1 MLLQQALPPHDVV
14 FQSRQWESFHP
25 NYPFAKRIILTRHG
39 RSYQLSGLSVIL
51 KAEGIERHLKGS
63 FRELRID

>member
-1 MLLQQALPPHDVV
+1 
-14 FQSRQWESFHP
+14 
-25 NYPFAKRIILTRHG
+25 
-39 RSYQLSGLSVIL
+39 LSGLSVIL

>member
-1 MLLQQALPPHDVV
+1 VGIFPSQLSIRKAN
-14 FQSRQWESFHP
+14 HP
-25 NYPFAKRIILTRHG
+25 NAAWPQLSVD
-39 RSYQLSGLSVIL
+39 SYQLSGLSVIL